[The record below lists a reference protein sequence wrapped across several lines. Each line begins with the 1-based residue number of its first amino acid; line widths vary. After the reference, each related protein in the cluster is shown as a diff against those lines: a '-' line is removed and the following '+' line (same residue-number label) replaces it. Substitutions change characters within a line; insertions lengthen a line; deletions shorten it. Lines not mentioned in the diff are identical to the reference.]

1 MKICILDKNKELPN
15 PINADKKG
23 LLAIG
28 GELDTDRLKEAYS
41 KGIFPWFSED
51 EPILWWSPDPRFV
64 LIPEEIKVSRS
75 MKKFLNKDIYRVT
88 FDEKFYEV
96 ISMCAKMREGNTWIT
111 QEMIEAYY
119 QLHKE
124 GYAHSVEVWY
134 GDILAG
140 GLYGVSFGRA
150 FFGESMFSLFENSSK
165 TGFIYLTQKLKEK
178 GFDFI
183 DCQVYTKYLES
194 FGAKMVERTVFLS
207 ILKESLKKETLKG
220 KWNVNIF

>member
-15 PINADKKG
+15 PMNADKKG

-75 MKKFLNKDIYRVT
+75 MKKFLNKDIYRVS
-88 FDEKFYEV
+88 FDENFYEV
-96 ISMCAKMREGNTWIT
+96 ITMCAKVREGNTWIT
-111 QEMIEAYY
+111 DEMIEAYY
-119 QLHKE
+119 QLHME

-134 GDILAG
+134 GDTLAG
-140 GLYGVSFGRA
+140 GLYGVSFGRV

-194 FGAKMVERTVFLS
+194 FGAKMIDRTVFLS
-207 ILKESLKKETLKG
+207 VLKESLKKETLKG